1 VIATGG
7 MAETIRP
14 HSAELELV
22 DPFLT
27 LKGIRL
33 GYELLT

>member
-1 VIATGG
+1 V
-7 MAETIRP
+7 
-14 HSAELELV
+14 ELELV

-33 GYELLT
+33 GYDFLTR